1 MKKHFALPL
10 AALAIFGV
18 SVTGSSLAQTS
29 AASRSIK
36 DQITGSWSL
45 ISNENIKADGTKWY
59 PIGANPKGKLI
70 FDSDGNFIAMTRVEK
85 LPKITSGNR
94 MAATDEEYKT
104 ILRGVNAYYGTY
116 TVDEASK
123 TVTFKIEGAT
133 FPNWEGQEQ
142 KRPVAFTGADQMS
155 YSNSSPTTGEG
166 TTTLTWKRTK

>member
-1 MKKHFALPL
+1 MKKHFALPFATL
-10 AALAIFGV
+10 AVFGM
-18 SVTGSSLAQTS
+18 SMTGSSFGQTS
-29 AASRSIK
+29 AARSIQ

-45 ISNENIKADGTKWY
+45 ISNENVKADGSKFN
-59 PIGANPKGKLI
+59 PIGANPKGKMI
-70 FDSDGNFIAMTRVEK
+70 FDGHGNFVIMTRADK

-116 TVDEASK
+116 KVDEPSK
-123 TVTFKIEGAT
+123 TLTFKIEGAT

-142 KRPVAFTGADQMS
+142 KRPLVFTGADQMS

-166 TTTLTWKRTK
+166 TTTLTWKRTQ